1 MKNTLLVA
9 AMLAFL
15 APCVFAQRDIDNN
28 DTKSE
33 VRVGTSYESGRS
45 SEVGNVDFKTRLNQK
60 LAVEAT
66 INGGMYYGNGI
77 DMPNDLKSFGGLGL
91 GATYNFNSNAYVSGG
106 ATKNT
111 NNYDTMTE
119 GAYFEAGMLLYSGSG
134 MIKAIE
140 GDYNQTYRIFG
151 GYVPKVTTDMFLP
164 RAVFYLPKGYDVML
178 QAGMADGLI
187 QDSTHELKPSAGLRF
202 RIPVTHRLDF
212 TLAGGI
218 NTENLVSMAQMSSL
232 SAKGFG
238 AGVRFWL
245 NRMTSVEV
253 NGTKA
258 FGTFGTL
265 PDGTIYGVSLTRRF

>member
-9 AMLAFL
+9 ALLAFL

-45 SEVGNVDFKTRLNQK
+45 SEVGNLDFKTRLTPK
-60 LAVEAT
+60 LAVEGT
-66 INGGMYYGNGI
+66 VDGGMYYGNGI
-77 DMPNDLKSFGGLGL
+77 NMPNDLKSFVGLGL
-91 GATYNFNSNAYVSGG
+91 GATYNFSHDLYVSAG
-106 ATKNT
+106 AMKNT
-111 NNYDTMTE
+111 NNYDTQTE
-119 GAYFEAGMLLYSGSG
+119 GGYFEVGTKLYTGDG
-134 MIKAIE
+134 LIKAIE
-140 GDYNQTYRIFG
+140 GDYSQTYRIFG

-164 RAVFYLPKGYDVML
+164 RAVFYLPKGYDVMF

-202 RIPVTHRLDF
+202 RIPVTHRIDI
-212 TLAGGI
+212 TIGGGM

-258 FGTFGTL
+258 YGTFGTL